1 MRELALGLRNRLG
14 SYFWDNPIFLKELRL
29 HFRSKRTYWVQGA
42 YLVVIAILMTMVTSY
57 VQLSAQSGGRAAL
70 WAVGQTM
77 FRGLF
82 SIHVMLVIVMLS
94 SLAAGVITSEREAR
108 TYELLESLPLS
119 KGRLVAGKFAALV
132 LLTGLFMSSA
142 MPILMVSLQFIGGVV
157 FNDVLGAFLI
167 ILGLVGLT
175 AALGVLTSSVSE
187 TYRSSLFLTYRI
199 LILIFV
205 LSWGLRIFGAV
216 SDPAAAYR
224 GAGSSPMYQMINSLS
239 NSGIFRS
246 VPGLSIILW
255 PLALLM
261 IIMPSPT
268 FSLKSSVVI
277 LVLCG
282 GIIAPLLTGAAES
295 LRPVHEKRPYHL
307 LILIA
312 ILFHLLLGGFLVSSA
327 ASAPAAAA
335 AAAMHRHV
343 MSGTAGAL
351 PALDYLLMTAIGL
364 FFVSVCA
371 LPAESKGFSGWRGF
385 FSGGAAQGGLLLAAC
400 VLGSYLLWQVV
411 MPQLLPAAA
420 AAESITAAFVTVG
433 TGELLL
439 LAMIPLWAALAFL
452 ARRAFPAHSR
462 QAYLGLQLIICVAPV
477 IMNAALPAPTKALNA
492 WLLGLNPWLL
502 LATLDAPRTAA
513 MAGMLKL
520 PPMPS
525 ALAAS
530 VFSLALAAAA
540 WTAGSV
546 IPARKNGP

>member
-57 VQLSAQSGGRAAL
+57 VQLSAQSGGRSAL
-70 WAVGQTM
+70 WAVGQMM

-142 MPILMVSLQFIGGVV
+142 MPILMVSLQYIGGVV
-157 FNDVLGAFLI
+157 FTDVLGAFLI

-175 AALGVLTSSVSE
+175 AALGVLASSVSE

-205 LSWGLRIFGAV
+205 LSWGFRIFGVV
-216 SDPAAAYR
+216 SDPSAAYR
-224 GAGSSPMYQMINSLS
+224 GAGYSPTYQMINSLS
-239 NSGIFRS
+239 SSGIFRS
-246 VPGLSIILW
+246 VPGLNILIW

-261 IIMPSPT
+261 MIVPSPT
-268 FSLKSSVVI
+268 FSLKSSLMT
-277 LVLCG
+277 LVLCAG
-282 GIIAPLLTGAAES
+282 FIAPLLTGAAES

-307 LILIA
+307 LILIT
-312 ILFHLLLGGFLVSSA
+312 ILFHLVLGGFLL
-327 ASAPAAAA
+327 ASAPPAAAA
-335 AAAMHRHV
+335 AAATHRYV
-343 MSGTAGAL
+343 TPGTAGAL
-351 PALDYLLMTAIGL
+351 PALDFLLMTAIGL
-364 FFVSVCA
+364 FFISVCA

-400 VLGSYLLWQVV
+400 VLGSYLLWQIA
-411 MPQLLPAAA
+411 MPELLPAAA
-420 AAESITAAFVTVG
+420 APATIADAFATVR

-439 LAMIPLWAALAFL
+439 LALLPLWAALAFL

-462 QAYLGLQLIICVAPV
+462 QAYLGLQLLLCVAPV
-477 IMNAALPAPTKALNA
+477 IMNAALPAPVKALNG
-492 WLLGLNPWLL
+492 WLLALNPWLL
-502 LATLDAPRTAA
+502 LASLDAPRTAA

-520 PPMPS
+520 PPLPS
-525 ALAAS
+525 GLTAS
-530 VFSLALAAAA
+530 AFSLALAAAA
-540 WTAGSV
+540 WAAGSA
-546 IPARKNGP
+546 IPARKNAP